1 MYNLNMTNKFS
12 FEESMKRLET
22 IVKTLESG
30 QVSLDDSLALYEEG
44 IQLVK
49 ACEKKLKEVE
59 QKAVKLIDDSGESE
73 LNEL

>member
-1 MYNLNMTNKFS
+1 MENKFS

-44 IQLVK
+44 IQLVT

>member
-1 MYNLNMTNKFS
+1 MTNKFS

>member
-1 MYNLNMTNKFS
+1 MTNKFS

-73 LNEL
+73 LKEL

>member
-1 MYNLNMTNKFS
+1 MTNKFS

-44 IQLVK
+44 IQLIK

>member
-1 MYNLNMTNKFS
+1 MTNKFS

-30 QVSLDDSLALYEEG
+30 QVSLDDSLALYEVG

>member
-1 MYNLNMTNKFS
+1 MENIFS

>member
-1 MYNLNMTNKFS
+1 MENKFS

-44 IQLVK
+44 SQLVK

>member
-1 MYNLNMTNKFS
+1 MTNKFS

-59 QKAVKLIDDSGESE
+59 QKAVKLIDESGESE
-73 LNEL
+73 LKEL